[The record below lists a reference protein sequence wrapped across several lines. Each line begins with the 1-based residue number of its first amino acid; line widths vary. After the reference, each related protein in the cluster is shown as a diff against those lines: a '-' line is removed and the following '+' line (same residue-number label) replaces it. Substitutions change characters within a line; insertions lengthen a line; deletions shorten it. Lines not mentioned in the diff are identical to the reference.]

1 MPQSPHTAR
10 LVPVAIVATTVIFI
24 LLSPATTL
32 LPRIAERARDLHDDE
47 RGELVQNILWV
58 AGFAAIAIAV
68 IAIIRTFV
76 LSEAENLPGSGS
88 VGN

>member
-1 MPQSPHTAR
+1 MPHPPHAAR
-10 LVPVAIVATTVIFI
+10 LLPVAIVATALVSI
-24 LLSPATTL
+24 LLSPTAML
-32 LPRIAERARDLHDDE
+32 LPRLAERARNLRHDE

-76 LSEAENLPGSGS
+76 LSEAENLPGT
-88 VGN
+88 GN

>member
-1 MPQSPHTAR
+1 MTQSPHAAR
-10 LVPVAIVATTVIFI
+10 LVPVAIVATTLISI
-24 LLSPATTL
+24 LLSPAATL
-32 LPRIAERARDLHDDE
+32 LPRITEQARTLHDDE

-76 LSEAENLPGSGS
+76 LNEASNLPGSGS

>member
-1 MPQSPHTAR
+1 MTHPPHAAR
-10 LVPVAIVATTVIFI
+10 LLPVAIAATTLVSI
-24 LLSPATTL
+24 LLSPTATL
-32 LPRIAERARDLHDDE
+32 LPRIAERARHVHDDE

-76 LSEAENLPGSGS
+76 LSEAENLPGT
-88 VGN
+88 GN

>member
-1 MPQSPHTAR
+1 MTRSPYAAR
-10 LVPVAIVATTVIFI
+10 LYPVAVAATTLIAI
-24 LLSPATTL
+24 LLAPAATL
-32 LPRIAERARDLHDDE
+32 LPRMAERARHHHDDE

-58 AGFAAIAIAV
+58 AGFAALAIAV

-76 LSEAENLPGSGS
+76 LNEVTNLPGSGD

>member
-1 MPQSPHTAR
+1 MTHPPHAAR
-10 LVPVAIVATTVIFI
+10 LLPVAIDATALVSI
-24 LLSPATTL
+24 LLSPTATL
-32 LPRIAERARDLHDDE
+32 LPRIAERARNLRDDE

-76 LSEAENLPGSGS
+76 LSEAENLPGT
-88 VGN
+88 GN

>member
-1 MPQSPHTAR
+1 MTHPPHAAR
-10 LVPVAIVATTVIFI
+10 LLPVAIVATALVSI
-24 LLSPATTL
+24 LLSPTATL
-32 LPRIAERARDLHDDE
+32 LPRIAERVRNLRDDE

-76 LSEAENLPGSGS
+76 LSEAENLPGT
-88 VGN
+88 GN

>member
-1 MPQSPHTAR
+1 MTHPPHTAR
-10 LVPVAIVATTVIFI
+10 LLPVAIVATALVSI
-24 LLSPATTL
+24 LLSPTATL
-32 LPRIAERARDLHDDE
+32 LARITERARNLRDDE

-76 LSEAENLPGSGS
+76 LSEAENLPGT
-88 VGN
+88 GN

>member
-1 MPQSPHTAR
+1 MTHPPHAAR
-10 LVPVAIVATTVIFI
+10 LLPVAIVATALVSI
-24 LLSPATTL
+24 LLSPTVTL
-32 LPRIAERARDLHDDE
+32 LPRIAERTRHLRDDE

-76 LSEAENLPGSGS
+76 LSEAENLPGT
-88 VGN
+88 GN

>member
-1 MPQSPHTAR
+1 MTHPPHAAR
-10 LVPVAIVATTVIFI
+10 LLPVAIVATALVSI
-24 LLSPATTL
+24 LLSPTVTL
-32 LPRIAERARDLHDDE
+32 LPRIAERARNLRDDE

-76 LSEAENLPGSGS
+76 LSEAENLPGT
-88 VGN
+88 GN